1 MIPFAEVDVDHA
13 IEEVEKIVKSNA
25 KVRIHRHLFGQH
37 LHHDG
42 VLTAGA
48 NKHYVWCN
56 GWHIDVTTITA
67 VTKIRKSQSKLR
79 FGPGFY
85 KERQLIYEPTMKLS
99 SVDEMVKKL
108 LGAHG

>member
-1 MIPFAEVDVDHA
+1 MIPLAEIDVDRA
-13 IEEVEKIVKSNA
+13 MEEVKKLIVSKA
-25 KVRIHRHLFGQH
+25 KVRIYRQVAHKD

-42 VLTAGA
+42 VITQSW
-48 NKHYVWCN
+48 KDDFVWCN
-56 GWHIDVTTITA
+56 GWTVDVRTIVA
-67 VTKIRKSQSKLR
+67 ITKIRKSQSKLR